1 MGKSLVTGI
10 EIGHHSIKAV
20 VLKPNKGTF
29 ALVDYQ
35 ELPIEAGIF
44 SDNHMSNYQKIVK
57 KLKELRK
64 SLPRFS
70 TKVALAIPDN
80 AVISKVLQIDS
91 GLNDN
96 EIEYAIS
103 DAFSHQT
110 PFPIDDLYLDYVPLT
125 TDGQSSPTHYQVYAT
140 KKELVDPRVE
150 VFRSASFQPVVVD
163 LRAHALVHIWQLA
176 ARQQVKTDWLLI
188 DVGVDHASLCMDLV
202 DKAPFCKEIVL
213 ATHEKE
219 ADSNLCLS
227 LAQSREEFSAEL
239 LDKIQRNLQL
249 IVSMHGKSV
258 KGVWL
263 SGVGAAMPVLANEI
277 STRLAIEC
285 ELLNPLTL
293 FSTTSQQPSANLLAN
308 GHRFTSAA
316 GIALRALTWL
326 ESRYAA

>member
-213 ATHEKE
+213 ATSEKR
-219 ADSNLCLS
+219 ADSNHRLS
-227 LAQSREEFSAEL
+227 LAQSREGFSAEL

-326 ESRYAA
+326 ESRHAA

>member
-29 ALVDYQ
+29 ALVDYR

-91 GLNDN
+91 GLSDN

-110 PFPIDDLYLDYVPLT
+110 PFSIDELYLDYVPLT
-125 TDGQSSPTHYQVYAT
+125 ADGQSSQTHYQVYAT

-150 VFRSASFQPVVVD
+150 VFKSAAFQPVVVE

-176 ARQQVKTDWLLI
+176 ARQQVKADWLMI
-188 DVGVDHASLCMDLV
+188 DVGFDHASLCMDLA
-202 DKAPFCKEIVL
+202 DKTPFCKDIVL

-219 ADSNLCLS
+219 VDSNLCLS
-227 LAQSREEFSAEL
+227 LAQSREEFTAEL

-249 IVSMHGKSV
+249 IASMHGKSV
-258 KGVWL
+258 KGIWL
-263 SGVGAAMPVLANEI
+263 SGVGATMPALANEI
-277 STRLAIEC
+277 STRFAIEC

-293 FSTTSQQPSANLLAN
+293 FATTSQHPAANLLAN

-326 ESRYAA
+326 ESRHAA

>member
-91 GLNDN
+91 GLSDN

-125 TDGQSSPTHYQVYAT
+125 SNGQSSPTHYQVYAT
-140 KKELVDPRVE
+140 KKELVAPRVE

-188 DVGVDHASLCMDLV
+188 DVGFDHASLCMDLA

-213 ATHEKE
+213 AIHEKE
-219 ADSNLCLS
+219 ADSNHRLS
-227 LAQSREEFSAEL
+227 LAQSREGFSAEL

-258 KGVWL
+258 NGIWL

-293 FSTTSQQPSANLLAN
+293 FSTTSQQPSANLLAS

-326 ESRYAA
+326 ESRNAA